1 MKLEVKNLVKSFK
14 NETVLNHINL
24 EFSENHIY
32 GIIGRNGSGKSVL
45 FKIICGF
52 MHADGGTVS
61 LDGKIIGKDID
72 FPENLGAIIEN
83 PGFLWY
89 QSGLANLAYLAG
101 IRKKINKSQVKEAM
115 RLVGLNP
122 DSKKWV
128 GKYSLGMKQR
138 LSIAQAIMENPDLIV
153 LDEPMNGLDEQ
164 GVTEMRE
171 LFLKLRDEHKIIIL
185 ASHNREDIDVLCDEV
200 YHIEKG
206 TIEKVR

>member
-1 MKLEVKNLVKSFK
+1 MRLEVKNLEKSFK
-14 NETVLNHINL
+14 SEKVLQDINL
-24 EFSENHIY
+24 DFTDGRIY

-72 FPENLGAIIEN
+72 FPENMGAIIEN

-89 QSGLANLAYLAG
+89 QSGLSNLDYLAG
-101 IRKKINKSQVKEAM
+101 IRKKVNKAQVKETM

-164 GVTEMRE
+164 GVAEMRE
-171 LFLKLRDEHKIIIL
+171 LFLKLKEEHKLIL
-185 ASHNREDIDVLCDEV
+185 MASHNREDIDMLCDEV

-206 TIEKVR
+206 KIEKVR